1 MTNVSNAINL
11 ARSAYVASCI
21 SRDGFSRRGS
31 AIDAEPPTET
41 MMSETH
47 EIASDRL
54 RATVRAQG
62 GELIALSDANG
73 PALWNGG
80 QDWPRHAPVLFPI
93 VGRLTDD
100 TLIHQGRSY
109 RLTQHGFARDSLFT
123 WAERGRDRAVLELR
137 ESPET
142 LAIYP
147 FRFLL
152 RMTYEAAGD
161 TLTVTSRV
169 SNPAGVPLI
178 CGVGAHPAFLWPL
191 AEGVPK
197 QAHRLT
203 FPQAEPGQGRGVEA
217 GLLTAPIPLPFS
229 GRELDLDEHL
239 FVNDAIVIPDAV
251 NHSVRFDESGR
262 ENRALTVSWEGY
274 KDLGIWS
281 KPTGAPFLCIEPWY
295 GMASPAGWQGEIADK
310 PGILTLAPGKSR
322 DFVWRATL

>member
-1 MTNVSNAINL
+1 
-11 ARSAYVASCI
+11 
-21 SRDGFSRRGS
+21 
-31 AIDAEPPTET
+31 

-54 RATVRAQG
+54 RATLRAQG

-73 PALWNGG
+73 PALWHGG
-80 QDWPRHAPVLFPI
+80 PDWPRHAPVLFPI

-123 WAERGRDRAVLELR
+123 WVERSAERAVLELR

-147 FRFLL
+147 FGFVLQ
-152 RMTYEAAGD
+152 MIYAVAGD
-161 TLTVTSRV
+161 TLSVTSRV
-169 SNPAGVPLI
+169 SNPADVPLI

-191 AEGVPK
+191 SEGVAK

-203 FPQAEPGQGRGVEA
+203 FPQAEPGQGLGVEA

-229 GRELDLDEHL
+229 GTELPLDESL
-239 FVNDAIVIPDAV
+239 FVNDAIVIPDAA
-251 NHSVRFDESGR
+251 NRSVRFAGLDASGR
-262 ENRALTVSWEGY
+262 ERRALTVSWEGY

-295 GMASPAGWQGEIADK
+295 SMASPAGWQGEIADK
-310 PGILTLAPGKSR
+310 PGILKLMPGESR
-322 DFVWRATL
+322 DFVWSATL

>member
-1 MTNVSNAINL
+1 MMT
-11 ARSAYVASCI
+11 
-21 SRDGFSRRGS
+21 
-31 AIDAEPPTET
+31 
-41 MMSETH
+41 ETH

-80 QDWPRHAPVLFPI
+80 PEWPRHAPVLFPM

-100 TLIHQGRSY
+100 TLIHQGHSY
-109 RLTQHGFARDSLFT
+109 RLTQHGFARDSLFS
-123 WAERGRDRAVLELR
+123 WVERSADRAVLELR

-147 FRFLL
+147 FRFVLQ
-152 RMTYEAAGD
+152 MIYAVAGD

-169 SNPAGVPLI
+169 SNPAEEPLI

-191 AEGVPK
+191 TEGIAK
-197 QAHRLT
+197 QTHRLT
-203 FPQAEPGQGRGVEA
+203 FPQAEPGHGLGVEA

-229 GRELDLDEHL
+229 GNELDLDERL
-239 FVNDAIVIPDAV
+239 FVNDAIVIPDTA
-251 NHSVRFDESGR
+251 NRSVRFAAIDASGR
-262 ENRALTVSWEGY
+262 ESRAVTVSWEGY

-281 KPTGAPFLCIEPWY
+281 KPSGAPFLCIEPWY
-295 GMASPAGWQGEIADK
+295 SMASPAGWQGEIAEK
-310 PGILTLAPGKSR
+310 PGILRLAPGESR

>member
-1 MTNVSNAINL
+1 VDFADAHRLS
-11 ARSAYVASCI
+11 
-21 SRDGFSRRGS
+21 GS
-31 AIDAEPPTET
+31 EPPTET

-47 EIASDRL
+47 EIATGRL

-62 GELIALSDANG
+62 GELIALADANG

-80 QDWPRHAPVLFPI
+80 PDWPRHAPVLFPI

-100 TLIHQGRSY
+100 TLIHEGRSY

-123 WAERGRDRAVLELR
+123 WVERSTDRAVLELR

-147 FRFLL
+147 FRFVLQ
-152 RMTYEAAGD
+152 MIYAVADD

-169 SNPAGVPLI
+169 SNPADVPLI

-191 AEGVPK
+191 TEGIAK
-197 QAHRLT
+197 EAHRLT
-203 FPQAEPGQGRGVEA
+203 FPQAEPGQGLGVEA
-217 GLLTAPIPLPFS
+217 GLLTAPIPLPFT
-229 GRELDLDEHL
+229 GKELPLDESL
-239 FVNDAIVIPDAV
+239 FVNDAIVIPDTV
-251 NHSVRFDESGR
+251 NRSVRFAALDGSGR
-262 ENRALTVSWEGY
+262 ESRALTVSWEGY

-281 KPTGAPFLCIEPWY
+281 KPTGAPFLCIEPWFS
-295 GMASPAGWQGEIADK
+295 MASPIGWQGEIAEK
-310 PGILTLAPGKSR
+310 PGILRLAPGESR

>member
-1 MTNVSNAINL
+1 MT
-11 ARSAYVASCI
+11 
-21 SRDGFSRRGS
+21 
-31 AIDAEPPTET
+31 
-41 MMSETH
+41 ETH

-62 GELIALSDANG
+62 GELIALADANG

-80 QDWPRHAPVLFPI
+80 PDWPRHAPVLFPI

-123 WAERGRDRAVLELR
+123 WVDRSADRAVLELR

-147 FRFLL
+147 FRFVL
-152 RMTYEAAGD
+152 RMIYEVRGN

-169 SNPAGVPLI
+169 SNPAEVELI

-191 AEGVPK
+191 AAGIAK
-197 QAHRLT
+197 QAHRLS
-203 FPQAEPGQGRGVEA
+203 FPQPEPGQGRGVAA
-217 GLLTAPIPLPFS
+217 GLLTAAIPLPFT
-229 GRELDLDEHL
+229 GTDLPLDESL
-239 FVNDAIVIPDAV
+239 FANDAIVIPDTV
-251 NHSVRFDESGR
+251 NRSVRFAALDVSGR
-262 ENRALTVSWEGY
+262 ESRALTVSWEGY
-274 KDLGIWS
+274 GDLGIWS
-281 KPTGAPFLCIEPWY
+281 KPSGAPFLCIEPWY
-295 GMASPAGWQGEIADK
+295 GMASPAGWQGEIAEK
-310 PGILTLAPGKSR
+310 PGILRLAPGESR

>member
-1 MTNVSNAINL
+1 
-11 ARSAYVASCI
+11 
-21 SRDGFSRRGS
+21 
-31 AIDAEPPTET
+31 
-41 MMSETH
+41 MSETH

-62 GELIALSDANG
+62 GELIALADAEG

-80 QDWPRHAPVLFPI
+80 PEWPRHAPVLFPI

-109 RLTQHGFARDSLFT
+109 RLTQHGFARDSLFN
-123 WAERGRDRAVLELR
+123 WVERSAGRAVLEVR

-147 FRFLL
+147 FRFVLQ
-152 RMTYEAAGD
+152 MIYAVADD

-169 SNPAGVPLI
+169 CNPAEVPLI

-191 AEGVPK
+191 AEGVAK

-203 FPQAEPGQGRGVEA
+203 FPQAEPGQGRSVAA
-217 GLLTAPIPLPFS
+217 GLLTGPIPLPFQ
-229 GRELDLDEHL
+229 GTDLPLDESL
-239 FVNDAIVIPDAV
+239 FVDDAIVIPDAA
-251 NHSVRFDESGR
+251 NRAVRFAALDPSGR
-262 ENRALTVSWEGY
+262 EARALTVSWEGY

-295 GMASPAGWQGEIADK
+295 GMASPAGWQGEFADK
-310 PGILTLAPGKSR
+310 PGILTLAPGESR

>member
-1 MTNVSNAINL
+1 
-11 ARSAYVASCI
+11 
-21 SRDGFSRRGS
+21 
-31 AIDAEPPTET
+31 
-41 MMSETH
+41 MSETH

-54 RATVRAQG
+54 RATLRAQG
-62 GELIALSDANG
+62 GELIALSDADG
-73 PALWNGG
+73 PALWHGG
-80 QDWPRHAPVLFPI
+80 PDWPRHAPVLFPI

-123 WAERGRDRAVLELR
+123 WVERSAERAVLELR

-147 FRFLL
+147 FRFVLQ
-152 RMTYEAAGD
+152 MIYEVTGD
-161 TLTVTSRV
+161 TLIVTSRV
-169 SNPAGVPLI
+169 SNPAEVELV

-191 AEGVPK
+191 ADGVAK

-203 FPQAEPGQGRGVEA
+203 FPQTEPGQGLGVEA

-229 GRELDLDEHL
+229 DTELPLDESL
-239 FVNDAIVIPDAV
+239 FVNDAIVIPDAA
-251 NHSVRFDESGR
+251 NRSVRFAALDASGR
-262 ENRALTVSWEGY
+262 ERRALTVNWEGY

-295 GMASPAGWQGEIADK
+295 SMASPTGWQGEIAEK
-310 PGILTLAPGKSR
+310 PGILKLAPGESR